1 MVEII
6 YSLPNVQE
14 DERHLFNRK
23 IKWKDN
29 FGMELLNDI
38 LNFEITLLQNTTF
51 HIFHVW
57 FSINNISRTSL
68 NVLEISFF
76 FMSNSDAKAPHLLP
90 DYRCNPKEPVARAS
104 VRECIRGLE
113 IECYHKRSLL
123 TSSLERAPHAT
134 TFNDAQVCRRQSSTW
149 LS

>member
-1 MVEII
+1 M
-6 YSLPNVQE
+6 PNIQNN
-14 DERHLFNRK
+14 ERYLFNRK

-29 FGMELLNDI
+29 FGMELLKDI
-38 LNFEITLLQNTTF
+38 LNFKITPLQNTTY
-51 HIFHVW
+51 IFHAW

-113 IECYHKRSLL
+113 IECYHKCSLL
-123 TSSLERAPHAT
+123 TSSLERASHAT